1 MQLRCLRLKN
11 CLSIGVR
18 VGKFCRPHYFLF
30 ALIAADADWILTA
43 KNRGKSAIKN
53 ILEF

>member
-18 VGKFCRPHYFLF
+18 VGFAARIFLF
-30 ALIAADADWILTA
+30 ARIAADADWILTA